1 MRLFKRKPQPFKGTA
16 ELTWLKEDSK
26 EDSTKS

>member
-16 ELTWLKEDSK
+16 ELTWLKEDNNK
-26 EDSTKS
+26 DSVKS